1 MKYRLRRLWERQGV
15 RYLFFGGLTVLV
27 NLACFTLLTAWG
39 GLGLDVSNALSIAAA
54 LLFAY
59 VTNTWFVFRSER
71 GTVRERMGEFL
82 RFVSAR
88 LFTMALEFFGVH
100 LLAAAFPGKSFLWK
114 LLAQGLVIILNYALS
129 KRVVYRR

>member
-1 MKYRLRRLWERQGV
+1 MKYRLRLLWERQGV

-27 NLACFTLLTAWG
+27 NLAVFTLLSRA

-71 GTVRERMGEFL
+71 GTVRERLGEFL

>member
-27 NLACFTLLTAWG
+27 NLAVFTLLSRA
-39 GLGLDVSNALSIAAA
+39 GLGLDAGNALSIAAA

-71 GTVRERMGEFL
+71 GAVRERLGEFL

-114 LLAQGLVIILNYALS
+114 LLAQGLAIILNYALS
-129 KRVVYRR
+129 KKVVYRR

>member
-71 GTVRERMGEFL
+71 GTVRERLGEFL